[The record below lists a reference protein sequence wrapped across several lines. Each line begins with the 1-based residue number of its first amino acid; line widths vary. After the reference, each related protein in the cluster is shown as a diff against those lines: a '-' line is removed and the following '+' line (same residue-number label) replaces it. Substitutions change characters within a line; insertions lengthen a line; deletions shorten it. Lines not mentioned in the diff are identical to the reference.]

1 MQFLYFVNNLTSPHR
16 CTSNIF
22 CIDLKILLEF
32 FFNLSSPLAFFQAL
46 KLLFGM
52 LDWKMASL
60 AAASTNLATT
70 SGITASAEMEA
81 ASVVIPS
88 LPLMSDTEDAMV
100 VEESS
105 ELGNTYF
112 KKMLITFLVGIY
124 SIRKIISF
132 FFQMIQKHWIWAV
145 MDWLS

>member
-1 MQFLYFVNNLTSPHR
+1 
-16 CTSNIF
+16 
-22 CIDLKILLEF
+22 
-32 FFNLSSPLAFFQAL
+32 
-46 KLLFGM
+46 
-52 LDWKMASL
+52 MASL

-105 ELGNTYF
+105 ELGNAYF
-112 KKMLITFLVGIY
+112 KKILITFLVGIY

-132 FFQMIQKHWIWAV
+132 FFQMIQKHWI
-145 MDWLS
+145 

>member
-1 MQFLYFVNNLTSPHR
+1 
-16 CTSNIF
+16 
-22 CIDLKILLEF
+22 
-32 FFNLSSPLAFFQAL
+32 
-46 KLLFGM
+46 
-52 LDWKMASL
+52 MASL

-112 KKMLITFLVGIY
+112 KKMLITFLVGKY

-132 FFQMIQKHWIWAV
+132 FFQMIQKHWI
-145 MDWLS
+145 

>member
-1 MQFLYFVNNLTSPHR
+1 
-16 CTSNIF
+16 
-22 CIDLKILLEF
+22 
-32 FFNLSSPLAFFQAL
+32 
-46 KLLFGM
+46 
-52 LDWKMASL
+52 MASL

-105 ELGNTYF
+105 ELGNTYLF
-112 KKMLITFLVGIY
+112 GFVLKKCYITF
-124 SIRKIISF
+124 
-132 FFQMIQKHWIWAV
+132 
-145 MDWLS
+145 